1 MRIGSLFSGIDG
13 LGLGLERAGLGNLVW
28 RAETDQA
35 GGAVLARHW
44 PGVPNLVDVLC
55 GGFPC
60 QPSSSAGKRLG
71 RLDPRWMWPEMARV
85 VECLRPPRIVVENVR
100 GLLTIDQGQG
110 FAGILADLDDMGYSV
125 RWWLQSAASVGAP
138 HKRERVFIVAST
150 GVIDLV
156 PAVEP
161 AAVRVEG
168 VWDIPKR
175 WPVAGEMSGGVVWGK
190 PVVKPI
196 PSQDVIAPLL
206 PTPTATDAKRNR
218 TSRPSR
224 CLMEALQ
231 LLPTP
236 TARDGKG
243 VGLPSR
249 HGGPTLTGALRLLPA
264 PQASDASGGGGGGQD
279 SGDQV
284 DWGIY
289 TLAIR
294 QWESI
299 FGAPAP
305 DPLVGRSLSADFVEW
320 MMGFPSGWTNGLAR
334 TVRLRLLGNSVL
346 PQVAEKIGRVILDSA
361 AGATAKPS
369 WVNETRRCAAQIGC

>member
-44 PGVPNLVDVLC
+44 PGVPNLGDVRSVDWNTVPKVDVLC

-231 LLPTP
+231 LLP
-236 TARDGKG
+236 
-243 VGLPSR
+243 
-249 HGGPTLTGALRLLPA
+249 A

-334 TVRLRLLGNSVL
+334 TVRLRLLGNAVL
-346 PQVAEKIGRVILDSA
+346 PQVAEAVGKEVMM
-361 AGATAKPS
+361 
-369 WVNETRRCAAQIGC
+369 